1 MSFIEGVGR
10 DQHTLFPEVLDD
22 YIPSEHPV
30 RFIDAY
36 VAHLD
41 LADLGFERATAAD
54 TGRPGYDPG
63 DLLRLYIYGYL
74 NAVCSSRKLE
84 RETQRNVELMWL
96 LRRLRP
102 DHKTIAEFRRHNKKA
117 IRRLFREFTLLCK
130 NLNLFGAELVAID
143 GSKFRAV
150 NAKKRNYSRKMLE
163 EIVKSIDERITR
175 YLETADVTDKADD
188 AKTESAD
195 AASKELA
202 KLTERAAEV
211 RAMLS
216 VLDASG
222 ESQISLTDPDSR
234 AMKLR
239 SGTDVCYN
247 AQTAVD
253 AKHNLIVAV
262 EVTNE
267 ATDRNWLSP
276 MAINAKQTLGVESL
290 NVVADKG
297 YSSAREVEACKGAN
311 ITAYVPKPET
321 SANKA
326 LGLFTK
332 NDFAFVSERDVYICP
347 AGKELTFRH
356 AATEKGRDVRYYKTN
371 ECRSCAIRQ
380 QCTRNS
386 ESRRISR
393 TANEHVL
400 EEMNLRVASNP
411 ELMRRRKAIVEHPF
425 GTIKRWMNQS
435 YFLMRGL
442 ENVRTE
448 FSLSAFAYNLKRVLN
463 IMSVPDLIRAIA

>member
-1 MSFIEGVGR
+1 
-10 DQHTLFPEVLDD
+10 
-22 YIPSEHPV
+22 
-30 RFIDAY
+30 
-36 VAHLD
+36 
-41 LADLGFERATAAD
+41 
-54 TGRPGYDPG
+54 
-63 DLLRLYIYGYL
+63 
-74 NAVCSSRKLE
+74 
-84 RETQRNVELMWL
+84 
-96 LRRLRP
+96 
-102 DHKTIAEFRRHNKKA
+102 
-117 IRRLFREFTLLCK
+117 
-130 NLNLFGAELVAID
+130 
-143 GSKFRAV
+143 
-150 NAKKRNYSRKMLE
+150 
-163 EIVKSIDERITR
+163 
-175 YLETADVTDKADD
+175 
-188 AKTESAD
+188 
-195 AASKELA
+195 
-202 KLTERAAEV
+202 
-211 RAMLS
+211 
-216 VLDASG
+216 
-222 ESQISLTDPDSR
+222 
-234 AMKLR
+234 MKLR

-276 MAINAKQTLGVESL
+276 MAIDAKQTLGVESL

-297 YSSAREVEACKGAN
+297 YSSAREVEACDEAN

-371 ECRSCAIRQ
+371 ECRNCAIRQ

-400 EEMNLRVASNP
+400 ERMNLRVAANP